1 MKRDME
7 LVRQIMLRVEEK
19 ADLNPALVTIEGHEF
34 GVINRHVEILA
45 EAGFLD
51 VMRRKM
57 GNGPDQFF
65 VRDLTWEGHEFIAA
79 TQNKTVWAKMKST
92 YGTELP
98 KLPLDIL
105 KGIATKLLTDALM
118 GQIAQP

>member
-7 LVRQIMLRVEEK
+7 LVRQIMLWVQEK
-19 ADLNPALVTIEGHEF
+19 PDLNPALVAIEGHEF
-34 GVINRHVEILA
+34 GEINRHVEILS

-57 GNGPDQFF
+57 GSGPDQFF
-65 VRDLTWEGHEFIAA
+65 VRDLTWEGHEFIAT
-79 TQNKTVWAKMKST
+79 TQNKTVWSKMKST

-98 KLPLDIL
+98 KMPLDIV
-105 KGIATKLLTDALM
+105 KGIATKLFTDILM
-118 GQIAQP
+118 AQIAQP